1 MRFIDDDR
9 VVPIQIRIILRLRE
23 QDSVGHHLDAG
34 PPGILPMESNLPTD
48 QRPDLTADLLRDP
61 LCDPLGRD
69 PSRLGVPDLSVDPT
83 TQFETDLG
91 KLGGFAGPG
100 LAAQNDDL
108 VVPDRVTDLVTA
120 TTDGK
125 SFRKDERSIR
135 RFGAKT
141 LRLLGRVDRPLD
153 LLQRSIDG
161 STGTPDRIEPFQ
173 PTTERPSIEAGT
185 PGEAIAQTS
194 DRLRSGILV
203 LCGRGHGD
211 ILGGI
216 DDETPI
222 VRPFAS

>member
-23 QDSVGHHLDAG
+23 KDSVGHHLDAG
-34 PPGILPMESNLPTD
+34 PPGILPVESNLPTD

-61 LCDPLGRD
+61 LGDTL
-69 PSRLGVPDLSVDPT
+69 SRNPPGLGVPDLSVDPT
-83 TQFETDLG
+83 TQFKTDLG
-91 KLGGFAGPG
+91 KLGGLAGPG
-100 LAAQNDDL
+100 LAAENDDL
-108 VVPDRVTDLVTA
+108 VVPDRVTNLVTA

-141 LRLLGRVDRPLD
+141 FRHLGRVDRSFD

-161 STGTPDRIEPFQ
+161 ATGTPDPIEPFQ
-173 PTTERPSIEAGT
+173 PTTKCPSIEAGT
-185 PGEAIAQTS
+185 PGQAITQTS

-203 LCGRGHGD
+203 LRGRGHAG

-216 DDETPI
+216 ADETPI
-222 VRPFAS
+222 DRPFAS